1 MFIVY
6 MKHGCY
12 YFFEEKKEMSKV
24 FPSLN
29 TRDSTYKLPYQCFQ
43 EHVKLDVNLNHG
55 QQTPDEGGKTTVQV
69 SFVARSSFVA
79 VMFLGVRIYPKRLSI
94 IVQHL

>member
-29 TRDSTYKLPYQCFQ
+29 TGDSTYKLP
-43 EHVKLDVNLNHG
+43 
-55 QQTPDEGGKTTVQV
+55 
-69 SFVARSSFVA
+69 
-79 VMFLGVRIYPKRLSI
+79 
-94 IVQHL
+94 

>member
-24 FPSLN
+24 FPLGTVHISYHKEAKHQ
-29 TRDSTYKLPYQCFQ
+29 TYQCF
-43 EHVKLDVNLNHG
+43 
-55 QQTPDEGGKTTVQV
+55 
-69 SFVARSSFVA
+69 
-79 VMFLGVRIYPKRLSI
+79 
-94 IVQHL
+94 